1 VAEPVPAP
9 GRLVRIM
16 ALAAM
21 VLSILAITIFVMIL
35 LLGTGGSTEVGRV
48 FGPFGIAATV
58 LGLVA
63 AVWATLHRGT
73 RAAGVVSLA
82 ILVPCVFLA
91 FVSTVALISAG

>member
-1 VAEPVPAP
+1 MTQPTQPP
-9 GRLVRIM
+9 GRPVRLV

-21 VLSILAITIFVMIL
+21 VLSVLAITIFVVIL
-35 LLGTGGSTEVGRV
+35 LMGMGGSTEVGRV

-63 AVWATLHRGT
+63 AVWATLDRET

-91 FVSTVALISAG
+91 FVSLVALLS

>member
-1 VAEPVPAP
+1 MTRPAP
-9 GRLVRIM
+9 EPSRLFRMV

-21 VLSILAITIFVMIL
+21 VLSVLAITIFVVIL
-35 LLGTGGSTEVGRV
+35 FMGMGGSTEVGRV

-58 LGLVA
+58 LGLIA
-63 AVWATLHRGT
+63 GVWATLHRGT

-91 FVSTVALISAG
+91 FVSLVALLS